1 MPVSSIVSDII
12 RRTRQHHAIEH
23 ATIHLLSARFPGQH
37 FSGVSD
43 LNGFT
48 IYGDVTGEALRQTV
62 GAALLRLQAGEAELA
77 IHPNCGTNLATTGI
91 LVSLVAI
98 LTTPIKRHPIDRF
111 SMLVPLM
118 IGALIAARPLGLHL
132 QKYTTLASV
141 SDRWV
146 SDVNVVQIGNITA
159 HRVSFD

>member
-1 MPVSSIVSDII
+1 MSVSSIVSDII

-23 ATIHLLSARFPGQH
+23 ATIHLLSARFPKRH
-37 FSGVSD
+37 FSGISGP
-43 LNGFT
+43 NGFM
-48 IYGDVTGEALRQTV
+48 IYGEIESEELRQTV

-91 LVSLVAI
+91 LVALLAVITA
-98 LTTPIKRHPIDRF
+98 PIKRNPLDRF
-111 SMLVPLM
+111 TLLVPLM
-118 IGALIAARPLGLHL
+118 TGTLIASRPLGLHL
-132 QKYTTLASV
+132 QRYTTLAEV

-146 SDVNVVQIGNITA
+146 SDVNMVQIGNVTA

>member
-1 MPVSSIVSDII
+1 MPVSIVSDII

-23 ATIHLLSARFPGQH
+23 ATIHLLSSRFPDKH
-37 FSGVSD
+37 FSGISD

-48 IYGDVTGEALRQTV
+48 IYGNIGSEELRQTV
-62 GAALLRLQAGEAELA
+62 GVALLRLQAGEEGLA

-91 LVSLVAI
+91 LVTLIAV

-111 SMLVPLM
+111 TMLLPLM
-118 IGALIAARPLGLHL
+118 AGALIASRPLGLHL
-132 QKYTTLASV
+132 QKYTTLSNV

-146 SDVNVVQIGNITA
+146 RDISIVQIGNVTA
-159 HRVSFD
+159 HRVTFE